1 MGCDV
6 NKGCSSS
13 IDVVDSFVTL
23 GLLMVK
29 NCCKRSVDD
38 SIMSPIEW
46 IAHLGE
52 THKRKLLID

>member
-1 MGCDV
+1 MLL
-6 NKGCSSS
+6 
-13 IDVVDSFVTL
+13 IAFVTL
-23 GLLMVK
+23 GLLVVK

-52 THKRKLLID
+52 IHNRKLLID